1 MRSDTELHDDVLAE
15 LRWDQRLREKDIA
28 VAVREGVVT
37 LAGTVESYAQ
47 RYASERAVER
57 VKGVRA
63 IVNDLAVKLPGGAER
78 SDADIAHAA
87 LDAMRWDIEIP
98 HDRITVKVTDGWVTL
113 EGEVQWYFQKD
124 SAERAVGHL
133 AGVKGVSNLL
143 LVSPTPAPSNIKQR
157 IKETF
162 KRQAELDAD
171 HITVETAEHKVV
183 LKGNVESLAEKRAAE
198 RAAWN
203 SPGVTRVDNQ
213 LRVGPAPAAVAW

>member
-1 MRSDTELHDDVLAE
+1 
-15 LRWDQRLREKDIA
+15 
-28 VAVREGVVT
+28 
-37 LAGTVESYAQ
+37 
-47 RYASERAVER
+47 

-143 LVSPTPAPSNIKQR
+143 LVSPSPAPSNIKQR

>member
-213 LRVGPAPAAVAW
+213 LRVGPASAVVA

>member
-28 VAVREGVVT
+28 LAVRGGVVT

-63 IVNDLAVKLPGGAER
+63 IVNDLTVQLPSSAER
-78 SDADIAHAA
+78 SDGDIAHSA
-87 LDAMRWDIEIP
+87 LDALRWDIEIP
-98 HDRITVKVTDGWVTL
+98 HDRITLKVTDGWVTL
-113 EGEVQWYFQKD
+113 EGEVPWHFQKD
-124 SAERAVGHL
+124 SAEQAVGHL
-133 AGVKGVSNLL
+133 AGVKGVSNLI
-143 LVSPTPAPSNIKQR
+143 LVSPTPAPSDIKQR

-171 HITVETAEHKVV
+171 HVTVETAEHKVV
-183 LKGNVESLAEKRAAE
+183 LVGNVESLAEKRAAE

-203 SPGVTRVDNQ
+203 SPGVAQVDNQ
-213 LRVGPAPAAVAW
+213 LRVGPASTAVA

>member
-1 MRSDTELHDDVLAE
+1 MKSDTELHDDVLAE

-28 VAVREGVVT
+28 LAVRGGVVT

-63 IVNDLAVKLPGGAER
+63 IVNDLTVKLPSSAER
-78 SDADIAHAA
+78 SDGDIAHSA
-87 LDAMRWDIEIP
+87 LDALRWDIEIP
-98 HDRITVKVTDGWVTL
+98 HDRITLKVTDGWVTL
-113 EGEVQWYFQKD
+113 EGEVPWHFQKD

-133 AGVKGVSNLL
+133 AGVKGVSNLI
-143 LVSPTPAPSNIKQR
+143 LVSPTPAPADIKQR

-183 LKGNVESLAEKRAAE
+183 LVGNVESLAEKRAAE

-203 SPGVTRVDNQ
+203 SPGVARVDNQ
-213 LRVGPAPAAVAW
+213 LRVGPAPTAVA

>member
-78 SDADIAHAA
+78 SDVDIAHAA

-171 HITVETAEHKVV
+171 HITVETAEHTVV

>member
-78 SDADIAHAA
+78 SDVDIAHAA

-98 HDRITVKVTDGWVTL
+98 HDRIKVKVTDGWVTL

-133 AGVKGVSNLL
+133 AGVKGVSNLI
-143 LVSPTPAPSNIKQR
+143 LVSPTPAPSDIKQR

>member
-171 HITVETAEHKVV
+171 HITVEAAEHKVV

>member
-28 VAVREGVVT
+28 LAVRGGVVT

-47 RYASERAVER
+47 RYASDRAVER

-63 IVNDLAVKLPGGAER
+63 IVNDLTVKLPSSAER
-78 SDADIAHAA
+78 SDADIAHSA
-87 LDAMRWDIEIP
+87 LDALRWDIEIP
-98 HDRITVKVTDGWVTL
+98 PDRITLKVTDGWVTL
-113 EGEVQWYFQKD
+113 EGEVPWHFQKD
-124 SAERAVGHL
+124 SAEHAVGHL
-133 AGVKGVSNLL
+133 AGVKGVSNLI
-143 LVSPTPAPSNIKQR
+143 LVSPTPAPSDIKQR

-171 HITVETAEHKVV
+171 HVTVETAEHQVV
-183 LKGNVESLAEKRAAE
+183 LVGNVESLAEKRAAE

-203 SPGVTRVDNQ
+203 SPGVARVDNQ
-213 LRVGPAPAAVAW
+213 LRVGPASTAVA

>member
-1 MRSDTELHDDVLAE
+1 MRSDTELREDVLAE

-28 VAVREGVVT
+28 LAVRGGVVT

-63 IVNDLAVKLPGGAER
+63 IVNDLTVKLPSSAER
-78 SDADIAHAA
+78 SDGDIAHSA
-87 LDAMRWDIEIP
+87 LDALRWDIEIP
-98 HDRITVKVTDGWVTL
+98 HDRITLKVTDGWVTL
-113 EGEVQWYFQKD
+113 EGEVPWHFQKD

-133 AGVKGVSNLL
+133 AGVKGVSNLI
-143 LVSPTPAPSNIKQR
+143 LVSPTPAPADIKQR

-171 HITVETAEHKVV
+171 HVTVETAEHKVV
-183 LKGNVESLAEKRAAE
+183 LVGNVESLAEKRAAE

-203 SPGVTRVDNQ
+203 SPGVARVDNQ
-213 LRVGPAPAAVAW
+213 LRVGPAPTAVA

>member
-143 LVSPTPAPSNIKQR
+143 LVSPSPAPSNIKQR

>member
-98 HDRITVKVTDGWVTL
+98 HDRLKVKVTDGWVTL
-113 EGEVQWYFQKD
+113 EGEVQWHFQKD

-133 AGVKGVSNLL
+133 AGVKGVSNLI
-143 LVSPTPAPSNIKQR
+143 LVSPTPAPSDIKQR

>member
-1 MRSDTELHDDVLAE
+1 MKSDTELHDDVLAE

-28 VAVREGVVT
+28 LAVRGGVVT

-63 IVNDLAVKLPGGAER
+63 IVNDLTVKLPSSAER
-78 SDADIAHAA
+78 SDGDIAHSA
-87 LDAMRWDIEIP
+87 LDALRWDIEIP
-98 HDRITVKVTDGWVTL
+98 HDRITLKVTDGWVTL
-113 EGEVQWYFQKD
+113 EGEVPWHFQKD

-133 AGVKGVSNLL
+133 AGVKGVSNLI
-143 LVSPTPAPSNIKQR
+143 LVSPTPAPADIKQR

-183 LKGNVESLAEKRAAE
+183 LVGNVESLAEKRAAE

-203 SPGVTRVDNQ
+203 SPGVARVDNQ
-213 LRVGPAPAAVAW
+213 LRVGPASTAVA